1 MMEIRDLT
9 VRTADIQ
16 DFSFRFRKP
25 EESREALVRSLEEVG
40 LIQPIV
46 IRERRAETGVAYQLI
61 DGFVRFAFAQR
72 TGLSEVPCRVLPL
85 AAPDE
90 AVFRILLQNHD
101 SWLQSNVPRRIR
113 FIVFALG
120 AGFSRDLVREHL
132 PRLGFA
138 ARDEVLSK
146 CEKVGSLPPPV
157 FSFCE
162 EKNFSF
168 KQCFQFTR
176 QPVELLNEV
185 FAWRDRVTLT
195 ASLLEEFIMH
205 LKDYFRASGLRIDD
219 FVKDKEFSDVMN
231 SQAPSLDKA
240 GRLRQLILRRRF
252 PILSLV
258 NGRLEALQTGMGFPG
273 NISVEWDRTLERR
286 EVKLSVRVRELEDW
300 PKALAELRRPEV
312 GSGVEHI
319 LSEL

>member
-1 MMEIRDLT
+1 MSEIRDLT
-9 VRTADIQ
+9 VRTVEIQ
-16 DFSFRFRKP
+16 DFSFRFQKP
-25 EESREALVRSLEEVG
+25 EESSEAVIRSLEEVG

-46 IRERRAETGVAYQLI
+46 IRERRAETGISYQLI

-72 TGLSEVPCRVLPL
+72 TGLSEIPCRVLPW

-101 SWLQSNVPRRIR
+101 SWLQPNVPRRIR
-113 FIVFALG
+113 FILFALG

-138 ARDEVLSK
+138 ARDEVLAK
-146 CEKVGSLPPPV
+146 CEKVGGLPLPV

-168 KQCFQFTR
+168 KQCFQFTQ

-195 ASLLEEFIMH
+195 ASLLEEFIVN

-219 FVKDKEFSDVMN
+219 FVKDKEFSELMN
-231 SQAPSLDKA
+231 SDVPPLEKT

-252 PILSLV
+252 PILTSV
-258 NGRLEALQTGMGFPG
+258 NSRLEALQTGMGLPG

-286 EVKLSVRVRELEDW
+286 EVKLSIRVREPEEW

-312 GSGVEHI
+312 GNGLENI
-319 LSEL
+319 LAEL